1 MDNCPTATKCTLFR
15 VATNA
20 LRLSTCKPLC
30 SLPTNNHKKAHSTQA
45 LSSSPDRKTTSPFTM
60 PTASQSSTKLSFLP
74 ICPLDAH
81 LPATPKLKISAS
93 SPATLSMPANGAC
106 ETVLQEAKSPRA
118 KTTMLLAKTIKSSNS
133 RKTIHMAS
141 YSPSWP
147 WLSCLVHSSC

>member
-106 ETVLQEAKSPRA
+106 ETVLQGAKSPLA
-118 KTTMLLAKTIKSSNS
+118 KTTTLLAKTTKLSNS
-133 RKTIHMAS
+133 KRTTRTVS
-141 YSPSWP
+141 SSPLWR
-147 WLSCLVHSSC
+147 WLSCLAHSLC